1 MRRAPIVL
9 TATAAGLAATLG
21 FHAHARAPALPP
33 TVTHSP
39 SSRAGTSAGKTV
51 TGEVVPTRYG
61 NVQVQ
66 VNVSGGKLTAIQPLQ
81 LPFNEPKSAQISTYA
96 EPLLRASGLSKQ
108 SADVDAVSGAT
119 YTTDGYRTAL
129 QSALD
134 KAGFATA
141 ATAS

>member
-21 FHAHARAPALPP
+21 FHAHPRAAALPA
-33 TVTHSP
+33 TVAHASKAT
-39 SSRAGTSAGKTV
+39 AGTGRTV
-51 TGEVVPTRYG
+51 AGEVVPTRYG
-61 NVQVQ
+61 NVQLQ
-66 VNVSGGKLTAIQPLQ
+66 VKISSGKLTAVQALQ

-96 EPLLRASGLSKQ
+96 EPLLRTSALSKQ
-108 SADVDAVSGAT
+108 SAHVDAVSGAT

-134 KAGFATA
+134 KAGFPA
-141 ATAS
+141 AAAAAS